1 MDTVPVYLGDTVVGT
16 SSDRIV
22 TINSVVPEPTSVISL
37 AVGMV
42 LLIGWILRRHEGVRA
57 AA

>member
-1 MDTVPVYLGDTVVGT
+1 MKVVGT

-42 LLIGWILRRHEGVRA
+42 CLSGWILRRHKGVCA